1 MLWVV
6 PAWPVEL
13 VLQWFV
19 MSRGSE
25 EGERV
30 RLVAVRAGEE
40 VGADEVLEVEV
51 EAQSREGADVHVLE
65 SWEDS
70 DVEQWG

>member
-1 MLWVV
+1 MAV
-6 PAWPVEL
+6 WPVEL
-13 VLQWFV
+13 VLRWFV
-19 MSRGSE
+19 MSRGLG

-30 RLVAVRAGEE
+30 RLVAVRAREE
-40 VGADEVLEVEV
+40 AGADEVLEGEV

-70 DVEQWG
+70 EVEWWG

>member
-1 MLWVV
+1 M
-6 PAWPVEL
+6 EL

-19 MSRGSE
+19 MSRGLG

-30 RLVAVRAGEE
+30 RLVAVRAREE

-65 SWEDS
+65 SSEDS
-70 DVEQWG
+70 EEEWWG

>member
-1 MLWVV
+1 MA
-6 PAWPVEL
+6 AWPVEL

-19 MSRGSE
+19 MSRGLG

-30 RLVAVRAGEE
+30 RLVAVRVREE
-40 VGADEVLEVEV
+40 VGADEVLEGEV

-70 DVEQWG
+70 EVEWWG

>member
-1 MLWVV
+1 MA
-6 PAWPVEL
+6 AWPVEL

-19 MSRGSE
+19 MSRGLG

-30 RLVAVRAGEE
+30 RLVAVRAREE
-40 VGADEVLEVEV
+40 VGADEVLEGEV

-70 DVEQWG
+70 EVERWG

>member
-1 MLWVV
+1 M
-6 PAWPVEL
+6 EL

-19 MSRGSE
+19 MSRGLG

-30 RLVAVRAGEE
+30 RLVAGRAREE
-40 VGADEVLEVEV
+40 VGADEVLEGEV

-70 DVEQWG
+70 EEEWWG

>member
-1 MLWVV
+1 M
-6 PAWPVEL
+6 EL

-19 MSRGSE
+19 MSRGLG

-30 RLVAVRAGEE
+30 RLVAVRAREE
-40 VGADEVLEVEV
+40 VGADEVLEGEV
-51 EAQSREGADVHVLE
+51 EEQSREGVDVHVLE

-70 DVEQWG
+70 KVEWWG

>member
-1 MLWVV
+1 M
-6 PAWPVEL
+6 EL

-19 MSRGSE
+19 MSRGLG

-30 RLVAVRAGEE
+30 RLVAGRAREE

-51 EAQSREGADVHVLE
+51 EARSREGADVHVLE
-65 SWEDS
+65 SSEDS
-70 DVEQWG
+70 EEERWG

>member
-1 MLWVV
+1 M
-6 PAWPVEL
+6 EL

-19 MSRGSE
+19 MSRGLG

-30 RLVAVRAGEE
+30 RLVAVRAREE
-40 VGADEVLEVEV
+40 AGADEVLEGEV

-70 DVEQWG
+70 KVEWWG

>member
-6 PAWPVEL
+6 AAWPVEH
-13 VLQWFV
+13 VLRWFV
-19 MSRGSE
+19 MSRGLE

-30 RLVAVRAGEE
+30 RLVAVRAREE

-51 EAQSREGADVHVLE
+51 
-65 SWEDS
+65 
-70 DVEQWG
+70 

>member
-1 MLWVV
+1 M
-6 PAWPVEL
+6 EL

-19 MSRGSE
+19 MSRGLG

-30 RLVAVRAGEE
+30 RLVAWRAREE

-65 SWEDS
+65 SSEDS
-70 DVEQWG
+70 EEERWG

>member
-1 MLWVV
+1 M
-6 PAWPVEL
+6 EL

-19 MSRGSE
+19 MSRGLG

-30 RLVAVRAGEE
+30 RLVAGRAREE

-70 DVEQWG
+70 KVEWWG

>member
-1 MLWVV
+1 MA
-6 PAWPVEL
+6 AWPVEL

-19 MSRGSE
+19 MSRGLG

-30 RLVAVRAGEE
+30 RLVAVRAREE
-40 VGADEVLEVEV
+40 VGADEVLEGEV

-70 DVEQWG
+70 KVERWG

>member
-1 MLWVV
+1 M
-6 PAWPVEL
+6 EL

-19 MSRGSE
+19 MSRGLG

-30 RLVAVRAGEE
+30 RLVAGRAREE

-65 SWEDS
+65 SSEDS
-70 DVEQWG
+70 EVERWG

>member
-1 MLWVV
+1 M
-6 PAWPVEL
+6 EL

-19 MSRGSE
+19 MSRGLG

-30 RLVAVRAGEE
+30 RLVAVRAREE
-40 VGADEVLEVEV
+40 AGADEVLEGEV

-70 DVEQWG
+70 EEEWWG

>member
-1 MLWVV
+1 M
-6 PAWPVEL
+6 EL

-19 MSRGSE
+19 MSRGLG

-30 RLVAVRAGEE
+30 RLVAVRAREE
-40 VGADEVLEVEV
+40 VGADEVLEGEV

-70 DVEQWG
+70 EVEWWG

>member
-1 MLWVV
+1 M
-6 PAWPVEL
+6 EL

-19 MSRGSE
+19 MSRGLG

-30 RLVAVRAGEE
+30 RLVAGRAREE

-70 DVEQWG
+70 EVEWWG

>member
-1 MLWVV
+1 M
-6 PAWPVEL
+6 EL

-19 MSRGSE
+19 MSRGLG

-30 RLVAVRAGEE
+30 RLVAVRAREE

-65 SWEDS
+65 SSEDS
-70 DVEQWG
+70 EVEWWE

>member
-1 MLWVV
+1 M
-6 PAWPVEL
+6 EL

-19 MSRGSE
+19 MSRGLG

-30 RLVAVRAGEE
+30 RLVAVRAREE

-70 DVEQWG
+70 EEEWWG

>member
-1 MLWVV
+1 M
-6 PAWPVEL
+6 EL

-19 MSRGSE
+19 MSRGLE

-65 SWEDS
+65 PWEDS
-70 DVEQWG
+70 DVERWG

>member
-1 MLWVV
+1 M
-6 PAWPVEL
+6 EL

-19 MSRGSE
+19 MSRGLG

-30 RLVAVRAGEE
+30 RLVAVRAREE
-40 VGADEVLEVEV
+40 VGADELLEVEV

-70 DVEQWG
+70 EVEWWG

>member
-1 MLWVV
+1 MA
-6 PAWPVEL
+6 AWPVEL

-19 MSRGSE
+19 MSRGLG

-30 RLVAVRAGEE
+30 RLVAGRAREE

-51 EAQSREGADVHVLE
+51 EARSREGADVHVLE
-65 SWEDS
+65 SSEDS
-70 DVEQWG
+70 EEERWG

>member
-1 MLWVV
+1 MA
-6 PAWPVEL
+6 AWPVEL

-19 MSRGSE
+19 MSRGLG

-30 RLVAVRAGEE
+30 RLVAVRVREE

-65 SWEDS
+65 SSEDS
-70 DVEQWG
+70 EVERWG

>member
-1 MLWVV
+1 MA
-6 PAWPVEL
+6 AWPVEL

-19 MSRGSE
+19 MSRGLG

-30 RLVAVRAGEE
+30 RLVAVRAREE
-40 VGADEVLEVEV
+40 AGADEVLEGEV
-51 EAQSREGADVHVLE
+51 EEQSREGADVHVLE

-70 DVEQWG
+70 EVEWWG

>member
-1 MLWVV
+1 MA
-6 PAWPVEL
+6 AWPVEL

-30 RLVAVRAGEE
+30 RVVAVRAGEE
-40 VGADEVLEVEV
+40 VVADEVLEVEV

-65 SWEDS
+65 SSEDS
-70 DVEQWG
+70 EEERWG

>member
-1 MLWVV
+1 M
-6 PAWPVEL
+6 EL

-19 MSRGSE
+19 MSRGLG

-30 RLVAVRAGEE
+30 RLVAVRAREE

-51 EAQSREGADVHVLE
+51 EARSREGADVHVLE
-65 SWEDS
+65 SSEDS
-70 DVEQWG
+70 EEEWWG

>member
-1 MLWVV
+1 M
-6 PAWPVEL
+6 EL

-19 MSRGSE
+19 MSRGLG

-30 RLVAVRAGEE
+30 RLVAVRAREE
-40 VGADEVLEVEV
+40 AGADEVLEVEV
-51 EAQSREGADVHVLE
+51 EARSREGADVHVLE

-70 DVEQWG
+70 KVEWWG

>member
-1 MLWVV
+1 M
-6 PAWPVEL
+6 EL

-19 MSRGSE
+19 MSRGLG

-30 RLVAVRAGEE
+30 RLVAVRAREE

-65 SWEDS
+65 SSEDS
-70 DVEQWG
+70 EVEWWG

>member
-1 MLWVV
+1 M
-6 PAWPVEL
+6 ATWPVEL

-30 RLVAVRAGEE
+30 RLVAVRAREE

-51 EAQSREGADVHVLE
+51 EAQSREGADDHVLE

-70 DVEQWG
+70 DVEWWG

>member
-1 MLWVV
+1 M
-6 PAWPVEL
+6 EL

-19 MSRGSE
+19 MSRGLG

-30 RLVAVRAGEE
+30 RLVAVRAREE

-70 DVEQWG
+70 KVERWG

>member
-1 MLWVV
+1 M
-6 PAWPVEL
+6 EL

-19 MSRGSE
+19 MSRGLG

-30 RLVAVRAGEE
+30 RLVAVRAREE

-65 SWEDS
+65 SSEDS
-70 DVEQWG
+70 EEERWG